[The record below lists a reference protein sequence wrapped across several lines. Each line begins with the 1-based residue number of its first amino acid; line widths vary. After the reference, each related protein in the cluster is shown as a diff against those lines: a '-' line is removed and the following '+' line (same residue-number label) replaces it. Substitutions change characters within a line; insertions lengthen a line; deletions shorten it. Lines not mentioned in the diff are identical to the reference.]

1 MYKTLLVPYVN
12 RDSERAALTAA
23 LELAAS
29 CDAHVIVLV
38 TVDVPPVV
46 SDEWGV
52 LTQDFFQRALD
63 EARARAEALA
73 QQLRARCRVAARSG
87 VRLVDAFA
95 LQPAHTAALHARYA
109 DLAIIPSA
117 PEHGA
122 RADSKLAHH
131 YFRELLTTS
140 GTPVLVVPASTAAQL
155 PARHAVI
162 AWQPT
167 REASRAVHDAMPLLN
182 AAESVD
188 VLVVDPEVGEAF
200 HGPQPGAD
208 IAAHLARHGLKVQV
222 YARPSMGRTVATA
235 ILDHV
240 REVGADLLIAGGYG
254 HSRLREFV
262 LGGVTRDLFESTTVP
277 VLFAH

>member
-1 MYKTLLVPYVN
+1 MYKTLLVPYIN
-12 RDSERAALTAA
+12 RDSERAVLTAA

-63 EARARAEALA
+63 EARARAETLA
-73 QQLRARCRVAARSG
+73 QQLRARCRVAARAE

-95 LQPAHTAALHARYA
+95 LQPARTAALNARYA
-109 DLAIIPSA
+109 DLAVIPTPSPNGSRTDA
-117 PEHGA
+117 KVAHG
-122 RADSKLAHH
+122 
-131 YFRELLTTS
+131 YFLELLTAS
-140 GTPVLVVPASTAAQL
+140 GTPVLVVPEKTVSKL

-167 REASRAVHDAMPLLN
+167 REASRAVHDAMPLLK

-222 YARPSMGRTVATA
+222 YTRPSMGRAVATV

-240 REVGADLLIAGGYG
+240 REVGADLLVAGGYG
-254 HSRLREFV
+254 HSRLREFI
-262 LGGVTRDLFESTTVP
+262 LGGVTRDLLESTTVP